1 MTKSELISAV
11 ADAAGVSKA
20 DAERT
25 VQAFFDVVV
34 KETASSGDKVAW
46 PGFGS
51 FSVTKRAA
59 RQGRNPRTGDV
70 VEIKASKAMKFT
82 SAAGLKTQLNK

>member
-1 MTKSELISAV
+1 MTKAELISAV

-25 VQAFFDVVV
+25 VQGFFDVVV
-34 KETASSGDKVAW
+34 KETSSGSKVAW

-51 FSVTKRAA
+51 FSITKRAA
-59 RQGRNPRTGDV
+59 RQGRNPRTGEV
-70 VEIKASKAMKFT
+70 VQIKASKAMKFT